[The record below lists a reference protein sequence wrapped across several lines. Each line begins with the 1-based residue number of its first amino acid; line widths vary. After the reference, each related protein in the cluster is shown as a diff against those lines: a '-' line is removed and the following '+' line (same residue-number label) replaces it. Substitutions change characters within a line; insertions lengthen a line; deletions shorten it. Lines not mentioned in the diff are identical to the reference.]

1 MSIYIEFDKEGCSNL
16 LDMFNEI
23 YKEKEFELR
32 VEFDPSVMKM
42 KKGGTL
48 KSLVVLCNKNTEDK
62 SVFTLENNNL
72 IWKMEQDDIELGIEM
87 FTECKQQGYFFPAEF
102 IQIQTP
108 KNKKLDY
115 IYCELVH
122 NHR

>member
-102 IQIQTP
+102 IRIQTP
-108 KNKKLDY
+108 KNKELDY
-115 IYCELVH
+115 IYCELVP

>member
-102 IQIQTP
+102 IRIQTP

-115 IYCELVH
+115 IYCELVP